1 MDQTQRHTVEK
12 ATAKQRQNGQTGP
25 EKQTI
30 PESLKRVH
38 KNPEFWAKVKR
49 GKDQI
54 ARARNVRTLD
64 ELREIAARASLV
76 IVCLGKLS
84 AGDDRELVPSLL
96 FFRSFSTPR
105 SKRPTLIRLSP

>member
-12 ATAKQRQNGQTGP
+12 AATAKQRQNGQTGP

-54 ARARNVRTLD
+54 ARGESRNVRTLD
-64 ELREIAARASLV
+64 ELREIVTARAS
-76 IVCLGKLS
+76 KDS
-84 AGDDRELVPSLL
+84 
-96 FFRSFSTPR
+96 
-105 SKRPTLIRLSP
+105 